1 MRIKEK
7 DSDWKC
13 TRMASLKMDFHNCTK
28 KQVKGKSKKCQDII
42 FLRYL
47 LQKYN

>member
-13 TRMASLKMDFHNCTK
+13 TCMASLKMDFHSCTK
-28 KQVKGKSKKCQDII
+28 KQVKEKSKNCQDID
-42 FLRYL
+42 FL
-47 LQKYN
+47 